1 MPETPHGPAVE
12 SIGALLAR
20 ARTARG
26 MSQLRLAELLCA
38 ASGVATVTRH
48 ECSRWERE
56 ERIPTGHWLR
66 WLALVL
72 EVPLEELE
80 AGAAAARRRRAP
92 EPRRHEAPL
101 WAPLTADTVAAELDR
116 AAADDLPHLAHA
128 WLAEVLS
135 GTPTAHPLPAPGRRL
150 PAAGDQRAPAP
161 PRPGPGAP
169 AAEAGT
175 GAAGGV
181 PAGGASLDLAAA
193 RLAELRRMDDLF
205 GGLALADLVNREL
218 RAGLALLRPPRP
230 AGRHRRAL
238 RLVAGFAQLAGWVL
252 ADSGR
257 ASAAARA
264 YRAGLRTAVAAGDRA
279 LAAHLLGSASHLLA
293 GAGEPRQALLLAQ
306 TAYAGTRRTVTA
318 ALQTLLLHRI
328 AFAAAVAGERRVS
341 ERALAAAERT
351 ADRREPGRDPSWLYW
366 LDDAELT
373 AMSGRCFAA
382 LGRPLRAEPLLR
394 PRLAARLG
402 PVPPVPPLPPRT
414 AAIDGGWLA
423 QAYLDAGEAA
433 QACTTAA
440 EALVAAVRA
449 GSARAAARALAAG
462 TRLARLRDVPPAQEY
477 ADLLALARP
486 LLPVAGAGQ
495 PGHQYTG

>member
-20 ARTARG
+20 LRTARG

-56 ERIPTGHWLR
+56 ERIPSGHWLR

-80 AGAAAARRRRAP
+80 AGAAAARRRRTP
-92 EPRRHEAPL
+92 EPARHEPPL
-101 WAPLTADTVAAELDR
+101 WAPPTADAVAAELDR
-116 AAADDLPHLAHA
+116 AAAGDLPRLAHA

-135 GTPTAHPLPAPGRRL
+135 GSPTAHPLPAPGRRV
-150 PAAGDQRAPAP
+150 AAG
-161 PRPGPGAP
+161 
-169 AAEAGT
+169 AG
-175 GAAGGV
+175 
-181 PAGGASLDLAAA
+181 LDLATA

-205 GGLALADLVNREL
+205 GGVALADLVNREL
-218 RAGLALLRPPRP
+218 RACLPLLRPPRP

-238 RLVAGFAQLAGWVL
+238 RLVAGYAQLAGWVL

-257 ASAAARA
+257 AAAAARA
-264 YRAGLRTAVAAGDRA
+264 YRAGLRTAVAAGDRS

-293 GAGEPRQALLLAQ
+293 GTGEPRQALLLAQ
-306 TAYAGTRRTVTA
+306 TAYAGTRRTATA
-318 ALQTLLLHRI
+318 TLQTLLLHRI

-351 ADRREPGRDPSWLYW
+351 ADRREPGRDLPWLYW

-373 AMSGRCFAA
+373 AMNGRCFAA

-394 PRLAARLG
+394 SRLSARLG
-402 PVPPVPPLPPRT
+402 RVPPRV

-433 QACTTAA
+433 QACDTAA
-440 EALVAAVRA
+440 GALVAAVRA
-449 GSARAAARALAAG
+449 GSVRAAARALAAA
-462 TRLARLRDVPPAQEY
+462 TRLARLRDLPPALEY
-477 ADLLALARP
+477 ANLLRLAQP
-486 LLPVAGAGQ
+486 LLPPPGAGQ
-495 PGHQYTG
+495 PEHRYTG

>member
-1 MPETPHGPAVE
+1 MPETPHGPAIE

-20 ARTARG
+20 LRTARG

-92 EPRRHEAPL
+92 EPPRHEAPL
-101 WAPLTADTVAAELDR
+101 WTPPTADAVAAELDR
-116 AAADDLPHLAHA
+116 AAADDLPRLAHA

-135 GTPTAHPLPAPGRRL
+135 GSPTAHPLPAAGHQR
-150 PAAGDQRAPAP
+150 PATPPPPAPAT
-161 PRPGPGAP
+161 RPGLGLGSGPGAP
-169 AAEAGT
+169 LAGT
-175 GAAGGV
+175 GAAGSV
-181 PAGGASLDLAAA
+181 PATGASLDLAAA
-193 RLAELRRMDDLF
+193 RLSELRRMDDLF

-218 RAGLALLRPPRP
+218 HACLALLRPPRP

-257 ASAAARA
+257 AAVAARA

-293 GAGEPRQALLLAQ
+293 GSGKPRQALLLAQ
-306 TAYAGTRRTVTA
+306 TAYAGTRRTATA
-318 ALQTLLLHRI
+318 ALQALLLHRI

-351 ADRREPGRDPSWLYW
+351 ADRREPGREPSWLYW

-373 AMSGRCFAA
+373 AMGGRCFAA

-394 PRLAARLG
+394 PRLAGRSG
-402 PVPPVPPLPPRT
+402 TVPPRT
-414 AAIDGGWLA
+414 VAIDGGWLA
-423 QAYLDAGEAA
+423 QAYLDAGEAT
-433 QACTTAA
+433 QACVTAT

-449 GSARAAARALAAG
+449 GSARAAARALAPG
-462 TRLARLRDVPPAQEY
+462 PRLARLRDLPPAQEY

-486 LLPVAGAGQ
+486 LLPATGADQ
-495 PGHQYTG
+495 AGHQYTG